1 MRCAIIIFK
10 RKDCA
15 TFLKKDVFG
24 FPYKKTAQLLYINYK
39 KYHIRIP
46 FYISTIIMNEM
57 Q

>member
-15 TFLKKDVFG
+15 TFLKKDFFG